1 MRRCRLRGKVATRP
15 RQALFLVTASRGDL
29 SPPQDCMKVSCCS
42 NDLKKEMELLRRL
55 QVGPPV
61 SGLQKVALDILRL
74 AQSWLEAT
82 ERVLQEVGIQLS
94 SSDKGYWGFFFPHTV
109 ACLQHVSRCLS
120 SRRDVRRGRLLGEV
134 AKSPLLQALLLH
146 SGRGFPFGVGEGSAQ
161 VRRDRGE

>member
-94 SSDKGYWGFFFPHTV
+94 SSDKGYWGFFFLTQSHASNTSRAASRHGGTSV
-109 ACLQHVSRCLS
+109 EEGCLGRWPSPRFCRPCFS
-120 SRRDVRRGRLLGEV
+120 TRDAV
-134 AKSPLLQALLLH
+134 SPL
-146 SGRGFPFGVGEGSAQ
+146 G
-161 VRRDRGE
+161 

>member
-1 MRRCRLRGKVATRP
+1 
-15 RQALFLVTASRGDL
+15 
-29 SPPQDCMKVSCCS
+29 MKVSCCS

-94 SSDKGYWGFFFPHTV
+94 SSDKGYWGFFFSSH
-109 ACLQHVSRCLS
+109 SRMPPTRLALPLVTAGRP
-120 SRRDVRRGRLLGEV
+120 SRKAAWGGGQVPASPGL
-134 AKSPLLQALLLH
+134 ASPLGARFPLW
-146 SGRGFPFGVGEGSAQ
+146 GRGGECTS
-161 VRRDRGE
+161 ET